1 MPDELTIE
9 KLMELMPGAFLP
21 EKAAGVTAEV
31 QFHLKGEGGGDW
43 ILGIRDG
50 SCAVRPG
57 MIEAARLTLTAEAPD
72 YLAVVTGKLDAM
84 SAFAQGKIKLKG
96 DLSLAMRLMGFFK
109 IPE

>member
-1 MPDELTIE
+1 
-9 KLMELMPGAFLP
+9 
-21 EKAAGVTAEV
+21 
-31 QFHLKGEGGGDW
+31 
-43 ILGIRDG
+43 
-50 SCAVRPG
+50 

-109 IPE
+109 IPG